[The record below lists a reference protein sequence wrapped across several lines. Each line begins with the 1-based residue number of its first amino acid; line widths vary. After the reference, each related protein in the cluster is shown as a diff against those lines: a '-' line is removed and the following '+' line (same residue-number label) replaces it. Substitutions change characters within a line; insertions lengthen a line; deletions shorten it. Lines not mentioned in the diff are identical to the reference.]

1 VRVDHRLNRSR
12 LKGEIGD
19 LRRGLLRAE
28 PGLGR
33 ADTQRETLS
42 SQAGEPQQR
51 LVARQQPLRTLGHRQ
66 IDEFLIG
73 RIGARQPTVRRGQ
86 SGLDKA
92 ADPPGKRL
100 DRVGVQ
106 LEPGAR
112 DHRVEFRQHG
122 LGGDDVR
129 TAVLDGMHQ
138 RPDARVLKDQ
148 PVEPHIGI
156 QDQAHRV
163 TIMRRPLHRLQVIG
177 SSDCFMLIALSPAK
191 TLDYASPVLPV
202 ATTRPEFAADARRL
216 ITRLREFDVQGVA
229 ELMTL
234 SVPLAELNV
243 GRYRSFRASP
253 GAEHTRASILAFDG
267 DVYDGLAARALDAD
281 ALAFAHTHVRI
292 LSGLYGVL
300 RPLDAM
306 QPYRLEMGTRLTTD
320 QGRNL
325 YAYWGARP
333 AKALKRAMK
342 AAGTDT
348 LVNLASEE
356 YFGAVDVAALGA
368 RVIQPVFQERRAK
381 GWQVVSFS
389 AKQAR
394 GRMTRFAIDRRITQ
408 PQALQAFDLD
418 GYAFDAGA
426 SNDTLWYFRREQP
439 QGQNTAGKSV

>member
-1 VRVDHRLNRSR
+1 
-12 LKGEIGD
+12 
-19 LRRGLLRAE
+19 
-28 PGLGR
+28 
-33 ADTQRETLS
+33 
-42 SQAGEPQQR
+42 
-51 LVARQQPLRTLGHRQ
+51 
-66 IDEFLIG
+66 
-73 RIGARQPTVRRGQ
+73 
-86 SGLDKA
+86 
-92 ADPPGKRL
+92 
-100 DRVGVQ
+100 
-106 LEPGAR
+106 
-112 DHRVEFRQHG
+112 
-122 LGGDDVR
+122 
-129 TAVLDGMHQ
+129 
-138 RPDARVLKDQ
+138 
-148 PVEPHIGI
+148 
-156 QDQAHRV
+156 
-163 TIMRRPLHRLQVIG
+163 MRRPTHRFQVIG
-177 SSDCFMLIALSPAK
+177 HPDCSMLIVLSPAK

-202 ATTRPEFAADARRL
+202 DTTRPEFASDARRL
-216 ITRLREFDVQGVA
+216 ITRLRELDVQGVA

-253 GAEHTRASILAFDG
+253 GAEHTRAAILAFDG

-426 SNDTLWYFRREQP
+426 SSDTLWYFRREQP
-439 QGQNTAGKSV
+439 LGQTTAGKSV

>member
-1 VRVDHRLNRSR
+1 
-12 LKGEIGD
+12 
-19 LRRGLLRAE
+19 
-28 PGLGR
+28 
-33 ADTQRETLS
+33 
-42 SQAGEPQQR
+42 
-51 LVARQQPLRTLGHRQ
+51 
-66 IDEFLIG
+66 
-73 RIGARQPTVRRGQ
+73 
-86 SGLDKA
+86 
-92 ADPPGKRL
+92 
-100 DRVGVQ
+100 
-106 LEPGAR
+106 
-112 DHRVEFRQHG
+112 
-122 LGGDDVR
+122 
-129 TAVLDGMHQ
+129 
-138 RPDARVLKDQ
+138 
-148 PVEPHIGI
+148 
-156 QDQAHRV
+156 
-163 TIMRRPLHRLQVIG
+163 
-177 SSDCFMLIALSPAK
+177 
-191 TLDYASPVLPV
+191 
-202 ATTRPEFAADARRL
+202 
-216 ITRLREFDVQGVA
+216 
-229 ELMTL
+229 
-234 SVPLAELNV
+234 
-243 GRYRSFRASP
+243 
-253 GAEHTRASILAFDG
+253 
-267 DVYDGLAARALDAD
+267 
-281 ALAFAHTHVRI
+281 

-426 SNDTLWYFRREQP
+426 SSDTLWYFRREQP
-439 QGQNTAGKSV
+439 LGQTTAGKSV